1 MKNSFISFWILFS
14 LSMANP
20 TWAVPAKKKES
31 KKSLPAKIVNQE
43 PQKPL
48 MARTK
53 LNAQFGFNTV
63 SGSAVVSGFQLGR
76 LIYSKF
82 PIYMGPELSFMVFS
96 PGSVL
101 NVLWGSWVESRVF
114 RDPKKSLDFGL
125 FLGPGFSNQRPGW
138 KTTNAVLLLDISYS
152 QEMED
157 FLTLRGQLRPGVFD
171 GKVLGMMIFSAQF
184 RIP

>member
-1 MKNSFISFWILFS
+1 MKNSFVVSLTVASLLMVSF
-14 LSMANP
+14 A
-20 TWAVPAKKKES
+20 WATPAKKKEP
-31 KKSLPAKIVNQE
+31 KKIPPAKVMVQD
-43 PQKPL
+43 PPKPI

-53 LNAQFGFNTV
+53 LNAQFGFNTF
-63 SGSAVVSGFQLGR
+63 SGSAVVSGFQVGR

-82 PIYMGPELSFMVFS
+82 PIYIGPELSFMVFS

-101 NVLWGSWVESRVF
+101 NVLWGGWVESRIF
-114 RDPKKSLDFGL
+114 TDPKKSLDFGF

-157 FLTLRGQLRPGVFD
+157 FLTLRGQIRPGVFD